1 MSEQTEVLN
10 EEPKKELTD
19 FLGDLPGAPTK
30 EQIEKWK
37 AIYGE
42 VFGTGFSETEIY
54 LFRPLRRSEHRELQ
68 LLLNDPEKQ
77 IDQLKY
83 EEMVCDKCVL
93 YPEKND
99 WEACAGAASTLSEQI
114 FQNSRFLSPQ
124 AASMIVVKL

>member
-1 MSEQTEVLN
+1 MSEPEVKV

-19 FLGDLPGAPTK
+19 FLQDLPGAPGK
-30 EQIEKWK
+30 AQIEKWK

-83 EEMVCDKCVL
+83 EEIVCDKCVL
-93 YPEKND
+93 YPAQND
-99 WEACAGAASTLSEQI
+99 WEARAGAATTLAEQI

-124 AASMIVVKL
+124 AASLIVMKL